1 MNNKDKTERFETIK
15 AYCDMAIERLDDDN
29 IFTHSLCVI
38 KDVTDSLKNDDLKQ
52 KLLKAYNDY
61 IVDEFEDERK
71 IVLDKELGL
80 MYSSIED
87 ENDGNIRYVEY
98 YYDTSI
104 NEFIGLFDDSII
116 YTKKATLEEA
126 IDVIKNNCFDDY
138 YSLMVDVYY
147 SNDL

>member
-38 KDVTDSLKNDDLKQ
+38 KDVTDSLKTDDLKQ

-71 IVLDKELGL
+71 IALDKELGL

-104 NEFIGLFDDSII
+104 NEFIGLLDDSII